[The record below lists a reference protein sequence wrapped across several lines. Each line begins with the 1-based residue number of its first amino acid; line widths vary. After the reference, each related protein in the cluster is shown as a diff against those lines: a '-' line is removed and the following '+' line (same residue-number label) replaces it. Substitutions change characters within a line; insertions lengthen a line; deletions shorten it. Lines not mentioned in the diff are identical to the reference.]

1 MFCIHL
7 LATIRLP
14 SDKTIS
20 PLSTKVFKIQVT
32 FVGALSASSTTKI
45 CPNFTAF
52 TWKRIKASQ
61 LSKNNCEKLISC
73 VSVSS
78 RNIPVAVIQERASE
92 QGDQIGAERE
102 EKEAETRKEG
112 ASVNSG
118 YGWKR
123 LTYAGKW
130 RVWLR
135 PGMLTVK
142 HAIVHICQ
150 REAERTVE

>member
-52 TWKRIKASQ
+52 TWKRKESKHHNPPKITARNSLVVCQSVVGTSQ
-61 LSKNNCEKLISC
+61 WQWYKKGRQNRETKLEQREKRKKL
-73 VSVSS
+73 
-78 RNIPVAVIQERASE
+78 RQERKVLLLIQDMDGRDWPMQASE
-92 QGDQIGAERE
+92 ESDLDQEC
-102 EKEAETRKEG
+102 
-112 ASVNSG
+112 
-118 YGWKR
+118 W
-123 LTYAGKW
+123 
-130 RVWLR
+130 
-135 PGMLTVK
+135 
-142 HAIVHICQ
+142 Q
-150 REAERTVE
+150 